1 MTARKKIGSFM
12 GGAAMIAGALGMTA
26 GLAPPSAAPSQSPGS
41 MPTIV
46 DQNITGA
53 GYSRVIVQG
62 VYPKQKPDAVG
73 YLNNLTAGCG
83 GIHDI
88 VWGDDGNE
96 QYLFDRNYPGVHND
110 IDGFVRAS
118 DRGLEYLQQFV
129 VPASVLNEDKD
140 GTDLV
145 FFRARFVDRDCGSRG
160 FRTSTWSRATSDR
173 TVPVLAQRKALRRTR
188 FTSAAPLRCGEFTDT
203 GPRPNVRGRSGPHHS
218 IRRPAC
224 RQESQPVRHS
234 TVTVYPHGEVHGV
247 A

>member
-1 MTARKKIGSFM
+1 MKRLPRRSFISSVS
-12 GGAAMIAGALGMTA
+12 ASLG
-26 GLAPPSAAPSQSPGS
+26 GLALTRLIPVSKVIAAPGPHQQDPIQKPSAGDCWLDVCAPFLVEAPESGIRSEIFLTSDTFVGRTGYTDGADATEYQIHLYDAAGNP
-41 MPTIV
+41 IA
-46 DQNITGA
+46 QN
-53 GYSRVIVQG
+53 G
-62 VYPKQKPDAVG
+62 VAK
-73 YLNNLTAGCG
+73 
-83 GIHDI
+83 
-88 VWGDDGNE
+88 
-96 QYLFDRNYPGVHND
+96 
-110 IDGFVRAS
+110 
-118 DRGLEYLQQFV
+118 QFV

-140 GTDLV
+140 GTDEV

-224 RQESQPVRHS
+224 RHESQPVRHS